1 MTALT
6 WDGSGKRKFE
16 TGVDHGALYPHGGDG
31 VAWNG
36 LTNVTE
42 TPGGADNNKTYADN
56 IVYGALRA
64 AETFGG
70 TVEAYTCPDE
80 FLECDGFVIRNGVVV
95 GQQSRKGFD
104 LYYRTIVGNDQ
115 NPELGHKHHFVYGA
129 TTSPSEKS
137 YATVNDSPEMTAFSW
152 EFECSPVAFEAA
164 ENLDLKPTA
173 ILTIDDTSPLVDTA
187 KLQDLLD
194 IALGTVSDEPRMPT
208 PDEVLEV
215 FSTGLT
221 LVSLTSFANQPSYNN
236 STHVAT
242 LPSVTG
248 VIWLVDGEETAPGA
262 LAALTSGESITI
274 EAQADTG
281 YNLTGDD
288 EWTFSFS

>member
-1 MTALT
+1 MTAIS
-6 WDGSGKRKFE
+6 WDGSGQRKFE
-16 TGVDHGALYPHGGDG
+16 TGVDHGILYPQGGDG

-42 TPGGADNNKTYADN
+42 TPAGADNNKTYADN

-95 GQQSRKGFD
+95 GQQGRKSFGM
-104 LYYRTIVGNDQ
+104 YYRSIVGNDLD
-115 NPELGHKHHFVYGA
+115 PEAGHKHHFVYGA

-152 EFECSPVAFEAA
+152 EFECSPVSFADAA
-164 ENLDLKPTA
+164 NEDLKPTA

-187 KLQDLLD
+187 KLADLLE
-194 IALGTVSDEPRMPT
+194 IAIGNESDDARLPT
-208 PDEVLEV
+208 PDEVLAV

-221 LVSLTSFANQPSYNN
+221 DVSLTSFANQPSWNN

-248 VIWLVDGEETAPGA
+248 VVWLVDGEETAAGA
-262 LAALTSGESITI
+262 LPALDVGESITI
-274 EAQADTG
+274 EAQAATG
-281 YNLTGDD
+281 YNLVGDD
-288 EWTFSFS
+288 EWTFSYS

>member
-16 TGVDHGALYPHGGDG
+16 TGVDHGALYPSDGDG

-80 FLECDGFVIRNGVVV
+80 FLECDGFVLRNGVVV
-95 GQQSRKGFD
+95 GQQPRKGFD
-104 LYYRTIVGNDQ
+104 LYYRTIVGNDVD
-115 NPELGHKHHFVYGA
+115 PELGHKHHFVYGA

-152 EFECSPVAFEAA
+152 EFECSPVSFEDVANA
-164 ENLDLKPTA
+164 DLKPTA
-173 ILTIDDTSPLVDTA
+173 ILTIDDTSPLVDAT
-187 KLQDLLD
+187 KLATLLD
-194 IALGTVSDEPRMPT
+194 IALGTVSDAPAMPT
-208 PDEVLEV
+208 PDEVLAV
-215 FSTGLT
+215 FSAGLT
-221 LVSLTSFANQPSYNN
+221 SVNLSTPANQATYNAG
-236 STHVAT
+236 THVVT
-242 LPSVTG
+242 LPAVTG
-248 VIWLVDGEETAPGA
+248 VTWKINGVTKSSGA
-262 LAALTSGESITI
+262 QPALTAGQT
-274 EAQADTG
+274 AVVTAHAAAG
-281 YNLTGDD
+281 YTLSGDD
-288 EWTFSFS
+288 DWSFAY

>member
-95 GQQSRKGFD
+95 GQQPRKGFD
-104 LYYRTIVGNDQ
+104 MYYRTIVGNDVD
-115 NPELGHKHHFVYGA
+115 PELGHKHHFVYGA

-152 EFECSPVAFEAA
+152 EFECLAVAFEDVANA
-164 ENLDLKPTA
+164 DLKPTA

-187 KLQDLLD
+187 KLSDLLD
-194 IALGTVSDEPRMPT
+194 IALGTVSDAPRMPT
-208 PDEVLEV
+208 PDEVLAV
-215 FSTGLT
+215 FSAGLT
-221 LVSLTSFANQPSYNN
+221 TVSLTTFANQPSYNN

-248 VIWLVDGEETAPGA
+248 VVWLVDGEETAAGA
-262 LAALTSGESITI
+262 LPALGVGESVTI
-274 EAQADTG
+274 EATPDTG
-281 YNLTGDD
+281 YDLVGDD
-288 EWTFSFS
+288 EWTFSYS